1 MNRQKQVK
9 PQATTSM
16 CADATATSKANKI
29 SLGIAYSLLTVTT
42 YYPFDMKSLRM
53 LALAALAAASPLATR
68 AQAPALTTFP
78 VGSTTVTVSALAT
91 NLSIVWELVWGPDN
105 FIWMTER
112 AGRISRV
119 NPTTGQVLPVLTIPD
134 VTESNESG
142 LLGLAV
148 VDACPACVPPVPTYW
163 VFVVYNYTDQG
174 VLKEKLVRYSYTGG
188 TLSAPTVLL
197 GNITAT
203 TTHSG
208 SRLLVLPDRT
218 LLMTTGDA
226 QLTSDAQN
234 PASLNGKILR
244 LNLDGT
250 IPADNPT
257 AGSPLFTLG
266 HRNPQGLVRLPDGR
280 LYSSEHGPN
289 NDDEINRIER
299 GRNYGWPNVE
309 GYCNLP
315 AEATFCSANNVRE
328 PLTTW
333 TPTIAPAGLTYYD
346 HPAIPGWRG
355 SLLLAV
361 LKDHKLTQLVLDA
374 AGNTIT
380 TRTDFLTTFGRLRA
394 VCVSPQGRVYV
405 GTSNRDG
412 RGAPAAADD
421 RILTLENR
429 AYVVSAAQSAAP
441 GLAFDLF
448 PNPARR
454 LVTVQLAE
462 PNTLLTVRDLL
473 GRAVRVLHPTT
484 ARATID
490 LSTLP
495 AGSYVVHAQ
504 GATGTASRKLVV
516 E

>member
-1 MNRQKQVK
+1 M
-9 PQATTSM
+9 AA
-16 CADATATSKANKI
+16 CL
-29 SLGIAYSLLTVTT
+29 LGGL
-42 YYPFDMKSLRM
+42 P
-53 LALAALAAASPLATR
+53 LAAT
-68 AQAPALTTFP
+68 AQAPALATFP
-78 VGSTTVTVSALAT
+78 VGPTTVTASALAG
-91 NLSIVWELVWGPDN
+91 NLSTVWELAWGPDN

-119 NPTTGQVLPVLTIPD
+119 NPATGQVSVLLTVPD

-148 VDACPACVPPVPTYW
+148 MEPFPMSVPPAATYW

-174 VLKEKLVRYSYTGG
+174 VLKEKLVRYTYTPGAT
-188 TLSAPTVLL
+188 TLSNPLVLL
-197 GNITAT
+197 GNIPAT

-226 QLTSDAQN
+226 QLLPQAQSM
-234 PASLNGKILR
+234 ASLNGKILR

-250 IPADNPT
+250 IPATNPT
-257 AGSPLFTLG
+257 PGSPVYTLG
-266 HRNPQGLVRLPDGR
+266 HRNPQGLVSLPNGR
-280 LYSSEHGPN
+280 IYSSEHGPST
-289 NDDEINRIER
+289 DDEINKIEP
-299 GRNYGWPNVE
+299 GRNYGWPNVA
-309 GYCNLP
+309 GNCDLP
-315 AEATFCSANNVRE
+315 AEVTFCAANNVRQ

-361 LKDHKLTQLVLDA
+361 LKDSKRTQLTLDA
-374 AGNTIT
+374 AGLAIP

-394 VCVSPQGRVYV
+394 ICVSPQGKVYI

-412 RGAPAAADD
+412 RGNPAATDD
-421 RILTLENR
+421 RILVLENR
-429 AYVVSAAQSAAP
+429 AFVASATRAASSF
-441 GLAFDLF
+441 AFDLF

-454 LVTVQLAE
+454 QATVRLPA
-462 PNTLLTVRDLL
+462 PASRLTVRDLL
-473 GRAVRVLHPTT
+473 GRPVLTQYPTGLN
-484 ARATID
+484 ATLD
-490 LSTLP
+490 LSALRP
-495 AGSYVVHAQ
+495 GSYLVQAES
-504 GATGTASRKLVV
+504 AAGTATRSLVV